1 MSDSQPPAEP
11 AVAQLTRREK
21 DRLKKE
27 ARKLRR
33 KTRARGAIGN
43 SGSLQLL
50 ANSYLRAAI
59 LRIGKNSRRRF
70 NRILARSS
78 LVGDPAWFG
87 RDQFPWMKTL
97 EDGWETIRAEAEAVL
112 EARDLL
118 PAIHEISPD
127 HDRLSSDG
135 AWKTFFLYG
144 YGYRFDRSCARC
156 PETVKLL
163 DSVPNLSSAFLSILA
178 PGSHLPRH
186 RGPTK
191 AIITWHLG
199 LLIPGDRENCWIEVD
214 RERRL
219 WAEGE
224 SLIFDDA
231 QKHEVRNDTDEERVV
246 LLIHF
251 ERPMKFSGSWLGSLL
266 MQAIRWSPFARDGRE
281 NNLAWE
287 KVFDAALTNRHLQD
301 ASATKTIPPV
311 VQP

>member
-1 MSDSQPPAEP
+1 MSDSQTSAEQP
-11 AVAQLTRREK
+11 VPELSRLEK
-21 DRLKKE
+21 DRIKKE

-33 KTRARGAIGN
+33 ATRAYGDTAGSIG
-43 SGSLQLL
+43 QLIR
-50 ANSYLRAAI
+50 SYYRAAI

-70 NRILARSS
+70 NRILAKSS
-78 LVGDPAWFG
+78 LVGDPPWFE
-87 RDQFPWMKTL
+87 RDQFPWMKEL
-97 EDGWETIRAEAEAVL
+97 EENWETIRAEAEGVL

-127 HDRLSSDG
+127 HDRLSHDG
-135 AWKTFFLYG
+135 TWKTFFLYG
-144 YGYRFDRSCARC
+144 YGKWFDRSCSRC

-199 LLIPGDRENCWIEVD
+199 LLIPKDRENCWIEVD
-214 RERRL
+214 RQRRH
-219 WAEGE
+219 WAEGS

-246 LLIHF
+246 LLLHF
-251 ERPMKFSGSWLGSLL
+251 DRPMRFPGSWLGVFL
-266 MQAIRWSPFARDGRE
+266 MRAIRWSPFVRDGRQ
-281 NNLAWE
+281 NHRAWE
-287 KVFDAALTNRHLQD
+287 DAFDAAIEKRLAQQTP
-301 ASATKTIPPV
+301 ASTASRTLSPR
-311 VQP
+311 

>member
-1 MSDSQPPAEP
+1 MSDSQTSAEP
-11 AVAQLTRREK
+11 AISSRQEK
-21 DRLKKE
+21 DRLKKQ

-33 KTRARGAIGN
+33 KTRARGDTGQNRSIRQQAR
-43 SGSLQLL
+43 SF
-50 ANSYLRAAI
+50 YRAAI
-59 LRIGKNSRRRF
+59 LRVGKNSRSRF
-70 NRILARSS
+70 NRILASSS
-78 LVGDPAWFG
+78 LVGDPAWFE

-97 EDGWETIRAEAEAVL
+97 EESWQTIRREAEGVL

-127 HDRLSSDG
+127 HDRLSHDG
-135 AWKTFFLYG
+135 TWKTFFLYG
-144 YGYRFDRSCARC
+144 YGSRFDRSCSRC

-178 PGSHLPRH
+178 PGSYLPRH

-199 LLIPGDRENCWIEVD
+199 LIIPKDRENCWIEVA
-214 RERRL
+214 RERRF

-246 LLIHF
+246 LLLHF
-251 ERPMKFSGSWLGSLL
+251 ERPMRFPGSWLGSLL
-266 MQAIRWSPFARDGRE
+266 MRAIRWSPFVRDGRQ

-287 KVFDAALTNRHLQD
+287 EAFDAALRGGQLHE
-301 ASATKTIPPV
+301 ASASSASPSV
-311 VQP
+311 SQH